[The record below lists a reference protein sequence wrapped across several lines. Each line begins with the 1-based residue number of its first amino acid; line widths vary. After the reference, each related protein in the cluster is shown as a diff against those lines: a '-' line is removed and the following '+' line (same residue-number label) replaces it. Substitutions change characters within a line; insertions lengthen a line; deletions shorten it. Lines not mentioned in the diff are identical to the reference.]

1 MLCVL
6 SLLCL
11 GQDLIKRIILTTTGY
26 DAVNHAVKSRLIDQL
41 TVLFRGWKLGVKR
54 GVSRCEGS
62 DEDDDDEDEDEDED
76 DEDEDEDEDE
86 DVDDDEDDDDDDGD
100 DDGGGCGCG
109 DDDHGDSK
117 SEEWVAEMVAFH
129 TCMFSESMEQ
139 DGTRLSSR

>member
-26 DAVNHAVKSRLIDQL
+26 DAVNHAVKSRLIDQF

-62 DEDDDDEDEDEDED
+62 DDDDDDEEEEEDEDDDDDDEDE
-76 DEDEDEDEDE
+76 EDEDEDEDE
-86 DVDDDEDDDDDDGD
+86 DVDDDDDDDDGD
-100 DDGGGCGCG
+100 GDDDGGSCGCGCG
-109 DDDHGDSK
+109 CRGWWS
-117 SEEWVAEMVAFH
+117 WW
-129 TCMFSESMEQ
+129 
-139 DGTRLSSR
+139 